1 MFFLRAVSL
10 SLAFVMVLPV
20 GGMSPRSDALPCII
34 LCAAQAMNF
43 TLEGKINTLDHNKL
57 TVHTEE
63 NILFHVNYD
72 DKTEFK
78 NEDGKAAHSTD
89 LKVGLRIRVE
99 GDLAESGEIAA
110 ARITLLKTPP
120 SK

>member
-1 MFFLRAVSL
+1 MFILRTASL
-10 SLAFVMVLPV
+10 SIAMVMFLT
-20 GGMSPRSDALPCII
+20 GGHWRPNSQAQPTII
-34 LCAAQAMNF
+34 LPAAQGMDF
-43 TLEGKINTLDHNKL
+43 TLEGTINTLDHNKL

-63 NILFHVNYD
+63 NIIFHVNYD

-78 NEDGKAAHSTD
+78 DDDGKPARSTD

-110 ARITLLKTPP
+110 QRITLLKAPP
-120 SK
+120 PK

>member
-1 MFFLRAVSL
+1 MFRFRAPSLCIPVMIFLANCAWISASEARVPSM
-10 SLAFVMVLPV
+10 F
-20 GGMSPRSDALPCII
+20 RSG
-34 LCAAQAMNF
+34 QAMNF

-63 NILFHVNYD
+63 NIIFHVNYD

-78 NEDGKAAHSTD
+78 DEDGKPAHSTD

-99 GDLAESGEIAA
+99 GDLAESGEIGAQ
-110 ARITLLKTPP
+110 RITLLKAPP

>member
-1 MFFLRAVSL
+1 VMF
-10 SLAFVMVLPV
+10 LANCAWI
-20 GGMSPRSDALPCII
+20 SSSDALVPST
-34 LCAAQAMNF
+34 LRSGQAMNF
-43 TLEGKINTLDHNKL
+43 TVEGKINTLDHNKL

-78 NEDGKAAHSTD
+78 DEDGKPAQSTD

-110 ARITLLKTPP
+110 TRITLLKTPP
-120 SK
+120 QK

>member
-1 MFFLRAVSL
+1 MFFLRIASL
-10 SLAFVMVLPV
+10 SIAAVIFLPIGASSARADV
-20 GGMSPRSDALPCII
+20 QPAITLRSG
-34 LCAAQAMNF
+34 QAMNF
-43 TLEGKINTLDHNKL
+43 TVEGKINTLDHNKL

-63 NILFHVNYD
+63 NIIFHVNYD

-78 NEDGKAAHSTD
+78 DEDGKPAHSTD

-110 ARITLLKTPP
+110 QRITLLKAPP
-120 SK
+120 K

>member
-1 MFFLRAVSL
+1 MFFLRTASL
-10 SLAFVMVLPV
+10 SVAIVMFLP
-20 GGMSPRSDALPCII
+20 GGAWSSRLDRQATAI
-34 LCAAQAMNF
+34 LRAAPEMDF
-43 TLEGKINTLDHNKL
+43 TLEGTVNSLDHNKL

-63 NILFHVNYD
+63 NIIFHVSYD

-78 NEDGKAAHSTD
+78 DEDGKPAHSTD

-99 GDLAESGEIAA
+99 GDLAESGEIGAQ
-110 ARITLLKTPP
+110 RITLLKAPP

>member
-1 MFFLRAVSL
+1 MLRFRLPSLWITLGVLLANCTSIPPSKAAVAVTLHS
-10 SLAFVMVLPV
+10 
-20 GGMSPRSDALPCII
+20 G
-34 LCAAQAMNF
+34 QAMNF

-63 NILFHVNYD
+63 NIIFHVTYD

-78 NEDGKAAHSTD
+78 DEDGKPAHSSD
-89 LKVGLRIRVE
+89 LKVGLQIRVE

-110 ARITLLKTPP
+110 QRITLLKTPP
-120 SK
+120 QK